1 MSGISQEEFQ
11 RMQTQLLDLRTAN
24 YTLMEESNR
33 HRIESRNAVTR
44 LEQAEKELSKVR
56 GTLEKSRRARD
67 VEQLFAENEA
77 LQHKLFSQE
86 EEFRLQNRTLMDELG
101 LLVATN
107 EKLEATLRASVGE
120 RLEATVQCDLAD
132 EEQAAERRQLEDR
145 IRSGSLAVE
154 TLEQQL
160 AELRRSAAEEADQL
174 RSQLARAQAE
184 ADLTPGLRREIDERR
199 DGEAKLSA
207 EVQKLGD
214 ELNAAKTR
222 AADVIGQMSADHS
235 QELEVLRLEWAGKE
249 KEYEIQLELT
259 AAQRAEF
266 EVEAAQARQEAR
278 DALEDAR
285 IADRRIASVTHD
297 LRRQL
302 RAERRRADKLQE
314 RLRDLISTDSSS
326 SAAAAAVGPPSA
338 AAAADGDSCSV
349 SSWSLMSGQ
358 NESVGAPATP
368 DPQGGDESPDATDPL
383 ANGGA
388 GHVDLGAEN
397 ARLVARLAQTQQ
409 DKWRLEERVSHL
421 EESNAAMADEMVRR
435 GQLIQF
441 YCMDQRPNVI
451 RPENSSGSPHLTGSE
466 KLSMRRMVSLIRQ
479 IGNDS
484 GDSPTECG
492 PDVQKRL
499 QRMLEETLTKNMHLT
514 EDLERLS
521 QEVVRLSQLV
531 GSAQINAC

>member
-1 MSGISQEEFQ
+1 MLCSFFVFQ
-11 RMQTQLLDLRTAN
+11 RKHSQCYFNSKGEICHYFSWTDV
-24 YTLMEESNR
+24 
-33 HRIESRNAVTR
+33 ESRNAVTR

-101 LLVATN
+101 LVRCIMYIYSILRISATCPANWIWFPTQLVATN

-235 QELEVLRLEWAGKE
+235 QELEVLRESF
-249 KEYEIQLELT
+249 
-259 AAQRAEF
+259 AESF
-266 EVEAAQARQEAR
+266 TCEVRFF
-278 DALEDAR
+278 
-285 IADRRIASVTHD
+285 
-297 LRRQL
+297 
-302 RAERRRADKLQE
+302 
-314 RLRDLISTDSSS
+314 RLRVLEKSRENS
-326 SAAAAAVGPPSA
+326 
-338 AAAADGDSCSV
+338 
-349 SSWSLMSGQ
+349 
-358 NESVGAPATP
+358 NESLRF
-368 DPQGGDESPDATDPL
+368 QK
-383 ANGGA
+383 
-388 GHVDLGAEN
+388 
-397 ARLVARLAQTQQ
+397 VASI
-409 DKWRLEERVSHL
+409 K
-421 EESNAAMADEMVRR
+421 
-435 GQLIQF
+435 
-441 YCMDQRPNVI
+441 
-451 RPENSSGSPHLTGSE
+451 
-466 KLSMRRMVSLIRQ
+466 
-479 IGNDS
+479 
-484 GDSPTECG
+484 
-492 PDVQKRL
+492 
-499 QRMLEETLTKNMHLT
+499 
-514 EDLERLS
+514 
-521 QEVVRLSQLV
+521 
-531 GSAQINAC
+531 